1 MTRPSVPSDPVLTRR
16 TALARLG
23 AGGLALGLLAHSP
36 ATLAQDSTP
45 SAAVPPFLQE
55 WNAGWESTNPE
66 QIAAA
71 YAEDAVVEVV
81 PFNITLPGRQA
92 ILDYFTAY
100 FDAFTEPNPRFTLAF
115 ATTDNAAAEWT
126 FQGQYTGQLQGLPL
140 GEGQP
145 VSIRGVN
152 ILTLRDDQI
161 VEEHIY
167 TDLAAILGQLGL
179 LPAAPG
185 TPAVATPVT

>member
-1 MTRPSVPSDPVLTRR
+1 VDPS
-16 TALARLG
+16 
-23 AGGLALGLLAHSP
+23 
-36 ATLAQDSTP
+36 
-45 SAAVPPFLQE
+45 
-55 WNAGWESTNPE
+55 
-66 QIAAA
+66 
-71 YAEDAVVEVV
+71 
-81 PFNITLPGRQA
+81 
-92 ILDYFTAY
+92 
-100 FDAFTEPNPRFTLAF
+100 PRFTLAF

-152 ILTLRDDQI
+152 VLTLLRDDQI

-167 TDLAAILGQLGL
+167 MDLAAILGQLGL

-185 TPAVATPVT
+185 TPAAWDQVAHLRLTSDALPGFSLNRR